1 MTDKQHQL
9 SSDDVEVP
17 IYEGLMVEVAPRMW
31 PGINKPGGYAMVK
44 KLHSSST
51 RVDVNGNRVGITHVD
66 VWYPVESKRESRV
79 PMEFVKVASHL
90 QDVSR
95 DRNDVTSDE
104 GNDGNSNRRRRVL
117 MKRNTLG
124 RCTRCKSLRRDC
136 GSCDWLEEQ
145 RLRDLALLSVHGHE
159 CNSNRDDGKVSASRP
174 RRKGL
179 KKQRKGRS
187 KVIPDK
193 NNNYDDGKIQKEA
206 LVGDRNEEISL
217 VAKGFGSDVSFCSA
231 DSNDLVDSTS
241 SSSSSE
247 NDEEGKIRVGNR
259 RRHTQKGT
267 SYTYRNGSANNVVTS
282 DESDDDDIFNFIPFG
297 QESTIGKA
305 PISLRRK
312 TTNHHSRFI
321 RVNDS
326 ERSTSVLEELG
337 NEHINGNNK
346 GHQRTVV
353 SKTSGEHRHFEG
365 KHSKRALGES
375 HSISNGE
382 QVPSESIENELQAEH
397 NYPPSAFIQ
406 PEDDP
411 DSLPTDIVDRSKSI
425 PYVDLP
431 DFFSNIVEI
440 IEMERIPDFY
450 LKLARIKAKLRN
462 QDQSGIKE
470 IETLW

>member
-1 MTDKQHQL
+1 MTDKHHEH

-51 RVDVNGNRVGITHVD
+51 RVDVNGDRVGITHVD
-66 VWYPVESKRESRV
+66 VWYPVERKRESRV

-95 DRNDVTSDE
+95 DRNEVTSDE

-187 KVIPDK
+187 KVIPNKK
-193 NNNYDDGKIQKEA
+193 NNKDDGEVQKEA
-206 LVGDRNEEISL
+206 LVGDRSEEISI
-217 VAKGFGSDVSFCSA
+217 VEKGFGSDVSFCSA

-247 NDEEGKIRVGNR
+247 NDEEGMIRVANR
-259 RRHTQKGT
+259 RRHMQKGT

-297 QESTIGKA
+297 KESTIGKA

-312 TTNHHSRFI
+312 SINHQLSFI
-321 RVNDS
+321 RSNDS

-337 NEHINGNNK
+337 NENINGNNK

-353 SKTSGEHRHFEG
+353 SKTSGEHRHFGENRRVLG
-365 KHSKRALGES
+365 DSHYISK
-375 HSISNGE
+375 GE
-382 QVPSESIENELQAEH
+382 QVSSESIESELQAEH
-397 NYPPSAFIQ
+397 DYRPSAFIQ

-440 IEMERIPDFY
+440 LQMERIPDFY